1 MYNGLSSQ
9 QVKEKQSLGKCNT
22 KVNNSSRSIK
32 EIVSSCIFTY
42 FNFINIVLFS
52 LVLATGKL
60 RNGLFIFTVL
70 INSCIGIYQQIKSKK
85 LLDRLSIMAENKVFV
100 KRDEKWIEIL
110 PEEIVEEDCL
120 KLQAGMQIPCDCIV
134 EDGSLEVDESSL
146 TGESNLI
153 EKHQEDFVLAG
164 TIVHA
169 GRAIVKV
176 DKVGEECEIHQIISA
191 AGKENR
197 AESVLQKNLD
207 KIIHII
213 SICIIP
219 AGILLFFSQ
228 YFLSK
233 MTWDESLLKTVAAIV
248 GMIPEGLVVLTSAA
262 LAISVIRLSKK
273 MVLVQDLFSIESL
286 ARVDTVCFYKTG
298 TLTTGNMLV
307 TDLICKDDCKR
318 KCVEEVMGSY
328 LKNIENPNSTDKALL
343 QYFQVN
349 QKFKVLYALPFSST
363 RKYAAKYLEN
373 CGGIYVGAPMFLFPN
388 QKEVRDD
395 IQRYMQQGKR
405 VVAIGYSKKAIVKDT
420 LPDDLSV
427 WAYVIIQDEMRTNA
441 KQIVNY
447 FKKQNV
453 AIKVISGDD
462 ATTVSTLAAIAGIA
476 HAEKAIDVSSTTL
489 SIEEIA
495 SKYTVFGRVRPQE
508 KMKLIEAL
516 QNQGKHVL
524 MSGDGVNDVAAM
536 KVADVSVTVGEGS
549 DAAKNTANIVLLN
562 NDFSDIPYIVDE
574 GRRVINN
581 ITRASTMYLVKT
593 VFSILISIYVVLKLE
608 MYPFLPIHLTLLSAI
623 GVGIPTFILQLEPS
637 FERISGDF
645 IKQAFKKAIPS
656 SIAIFVTAILCLFL
670 KQYHF
675 IDMSRFFGILVLL
688 TGYVYLIT
696 LYRVY
701 SPLSK
706 LRIFILCSMACI
718 LFTALFKFSDM
729 LYVSFHFRDLWILL
743 CGLLLEPT
751 LIYFGERLIGL
762 YEKYYIRN

>member
-9 QVKEKQSLGKCNT
+9 QVKEKLSAGKWNKKT
-22 KVNNSSRSIK
+22 NNSSRSIK

-42 FNFINIVLFS
+42 FNFINVVLFCF
-52 LVLATGKL
+52 VLLTGKL
-60 RNGLFIFTVL
+60 RNGLFIFTVI

-85 LLDRLSIMAENKVFV
+85 LLDRLSIMAENKVHV
-100 KRDEKWIEIL
+100 KRDGSWIEIS

-146 TGESNLI
+146 TGESNLL
-153 EKHQEDFVLAG
+153 EKHQKDLVLAG

-169 GRAIVKV
+169 GSAIVKV
-176 DKVGEECEIHQIISA
+176 DKVGEECEIHQIIAA

-213 SICIIP
+213 SVCIIP
-219 AGILLFFSQ
+219 AGILLFCSQ

-233 MTWDESLLKTVAAIV
+233 MAWDEALLKMVAAVV

-262 LAISVIRLSKK
+262 LAISIIRLSKR

-286 ARVDTVCFYKTG
+286 ARVDTVCFDKTG

-307 TDLICKDDCKR
+307 TDLVCKKDCKR
-318 KCVEEVMGSY
+318 KYVEEIMGSY
-328 LKNIENPNSTDKALL
+328 LKDTENPNSTDKALL
-343 QYFQVN
+343 KYFQVN
-349 QKFKVLYALPFSST
+349 QNYKILDSLAFSST
-363 RKYAAKYLEN
+363 RKYAAKYLED
-373 CGGIYVGAPMFLFPN
+373 CGAIYVGAPVFLFPN
-388 QKEVRDD
+388 NHEVRDD
-395 IQRYMQQGKR
+395 IQSYIHQGKR
-405 VVAIGYSKKAIVKDT
+405 VIAIGYSKKTIEKDI
-420 LPDDLSV
+420 LPDNLRV
-427 WAYVIIQDEMRTNA
+427 LAYVVIQDEMRTNA
-441 KQIVNY
+441 KQIVEY

-453 AIKVISGDD
+453 MIKVISGDD
-462 ATTVSTLAAIAGIA
+462 AATVSALAAIAGIA
-476 HAEKAIDVSSTTL
+476 HAENAIDVSSTTL
-489 SIEEIA
+489 SIDEIA
-495 SKYTVFGRVRPQE
+495 SQYTVFGRVRPQE
-508 KMKLIEAL
+508 KMELIEAL
-516 QNQGKHVL
+516 QRQGKHVL

-562 NDFSDIPYIVDE
+562 NDFSAIPHVVDE

-608 MYPFLPIHLTLLSAI
+608 TYPFLPIHLTLLSAI
-623 GVGIPTFILQLEPS
+623 GVGIPTFLFQLEPS

-645 IKQAFKKAIPS
+645 IKQSFKKALPS

-670 KQYHF
+670 KQYHM
-675 IDMSRFFGILVLL
+675 IDMARFFGILVLL

-701 SPLSK
+701 SPLTK
-706 LRIFILCSMACI
+706 LRVFILCSMACI
-718 LFTALFKFSDM
+718 LFIALFKFSDM
-729 LYVSFHFRDLWILL
+729 LYVSYHFRDLWILL
-743 CGLLLEPT
+743 CGLLLEPA
-751 LIYFGERLIGL
+751 LIYCVGRLEDV
-762 YEKYYIRN
+762 YEKYNFGN